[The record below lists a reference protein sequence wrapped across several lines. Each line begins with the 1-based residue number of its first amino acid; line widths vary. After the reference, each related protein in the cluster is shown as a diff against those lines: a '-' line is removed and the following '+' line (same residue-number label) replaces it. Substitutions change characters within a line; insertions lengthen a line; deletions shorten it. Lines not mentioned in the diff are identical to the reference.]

1 MPTTFCHQ
9 LICSQVK
16 NKETATSLRNHI
28 ITDIAFSN
36 GERTGALIDLNIM
49 DFSAAVKTHKG
60 FIVMVDHGETYKTY
74 GASNIFLTKMQ
85 TKFIQRFIH
94 EYSVLFTPQTDQLFC
109 KVNGHRSDVGDVGRY
124 LLEAWTAFHNI
135 VI

>member
-1 MPTTFCHQ
+1 
-9 LICSQVK
+9 
-16 NKETATSLRNHI
+16 
-28 ITDIAFSN
+28 
-36 GERTGALIDLNIM
+36 M

-109 KVNGHRSDVGDVGRY
+109 KVNGHRSDVGDVDGI
-124 LLEAWTAFHNI
+124 LVPANGSICLSQLTSSKLI
-135 VI
+135 KIL